1 MENEIND
8 VYLKVDKLFNIK
20 IKSQIN
26 GSGWIFKKFFHITNL
41 VTDNSYYILEI
52 NEHLIRFNDLNELY
66 DGMRKCIEQELIGIK
81 EEVNYYQH
89 PKTPSLINDKNFLFL
104 KMEELGVREQK
115 LSKLLDRINK
125 KLSKE

>member
-1 MENEIND
+1 
-8 VYLKVDKLFNIK
+8 VDKLFNIK

-26 GSGWIFKKFFHITNL
+26 GSGWIFKNFFHITNL

-89 PKTPSLINDKNFLFL
+89 PETPSLINDKDFLFL

-115 LSKLLDRINK
+115 LSKLLDRIK
-125 KLSKE
+125 KIE